1 MKRNMSNLDRALR
14 AVAGILLLGWALLS
28 QHPLHWWGL
37 VGLVPLGTALIGFC
51 PLYACWASAP
61 ATSRS
66 PAGPCSDPETRAAP
80 AG

>member
-51 PLYACWASAP
+51 PLYRLLGISTCHKPIA
-61 ATSRS
+61 R
-66 PAGPCSDPETRAAP
+66 GPMQ
-80 AG
+80 